1 MKWSFFAYSYV
12 LANPAAG
19 NTRTIIQYKVLTT
32 DIGQIKGHTCT
43 LYSSVCKEYILVTE
57 RTAHPC
63 VFQTFAHPTSP
74 DYLTEQSPHP

>member
-12 LANPAAG
+12 IANPAAG

-43 LYSSVCKEYILVTE
+43 VVYAKNIY
-57 RTAHPC
+57 
-63 VFQTFAHPTSP
+63 
-74 DYLTEQSPHP
+74 

>member
-12 LANPAAG
+12 IANPTG

-43 LYSSVCKEYILVTE
+43 VVYAKNIY
-57 RTAHPC
+57 
-63 VFQTFAHPTSP
+63 
-74 DYLTEQSPHP
+74 